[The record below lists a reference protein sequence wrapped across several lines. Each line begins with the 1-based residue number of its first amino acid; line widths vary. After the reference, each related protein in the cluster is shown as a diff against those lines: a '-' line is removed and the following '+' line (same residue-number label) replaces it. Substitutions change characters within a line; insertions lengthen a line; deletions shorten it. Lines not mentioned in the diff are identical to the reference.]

1 MSVLAGLGLVYLII
15 ALGILI
21 RFVYGE
27 RHELLMYGTCFNGCS
42 ILLIVFVAF
51 GWPALAVSYAYH
63 RYKDKG
69 WS

>member
-21 RFVYGE
+21 WFVYGE
-27 RHELLMYGTCFNGCS
+27 RHELLMYGTCLTGCS
-42 ILLIVFVAF
+42 IWLIVFMAF

-63 RYKDKG
+63 RYKDKD